1 MSGRYYKIKDR
12 DYVSVTT
19 IIKDVLNA
27 PQLTAW
33 RVREGIKTALEQVKV
48 NPNITMEEVLQIEK
62 DKLNKTGERG
72 TSVHTLIANAKSQK
86 IDIKTVMTPEYVGY
100 IECYNKWIDDIK
112 PLPPILIEKE
122 VHHPDFYYAGTLDGV
137 YPIEIG
143 AMVTDFDKGITKPL
157 TVNILVDIK
166 TGFVNDITG
175 TQLTFYEYALA
186 QNLPELDIYEKRIL
200 KLSKD
205 GSYNRDENW
214 IKTEESFKFCKYM
227 LALWRRYYASKK
239 FNRQWVN

>member
-1 MSGRYYKIKDR
+1 MSGRYYKINDR

-48 NPNITMEEVLQIEK
+48 NPDITMEEVLQIEK

-86 IDIKTVMTPEYVGY
+86 IDLKTVMTPEYVGY

-112 PLPPILIEKE
+112 PLPPILTEKE

-137 YPIEIG
+137 YPVGSPCTPIG
-143 AMVTDFDKGITKPL
+143 SQGKAILNV
-157 TVNILVDIK
+157 LVDIK
-166 TGFVNDITG
+166 TGFVNLVTG
-175 TQLTFYEYALA
+175 LQLVAYEFALS
-186 QNLPELDIYEKRIL
+186 QNEPNIDIYEKRIL

-205 GSYNRDENW
+205 GSYDRDENW
-214 IKTEESFKFCKYM
+214 IKTAESFDHWKM
-227 LALWRRYYASKK
+227 LLDLWRRYYSSKK

>member
-1 MSGRYYKIKDR
+1 MI
-12 DYVSVTT
+12 DYFGNY
-19 IIKDVLNA
+19 INFLNLNEFEISELNSEQMYEHGFMEKSDISHA
-27 PQLTAW
+27 I
-33 RVREGIKTALEQVKV
+33 VGSEKTADE
-48 NPNITMEEVLQIEK
+48 ILQIRK
-62 DKLNKTGERG
+62 DELSKAGERG

-112 PLPPILIEKE
+112 PLPPILTEKE
-122 VHHPDFYYAGTLDGV
+122 VSHPDYHYAGTLDGV

-143 AMVTDFDKGITKPL
+143 AMATDFDKGITKPL

>member
-19 IIKDVLNA
+19 VIKDVLNA
-27 PQLTAW
+27 EGLTKW
-33 RVREGIKTALEQVKV
+33 RIKQSVETALAQVKI
-48 NPNITMEEVLQIEK
+48 NPDITADEVLQIRK
-62 DKLNKTGERG
+62 DELDKAGERG

-112 PLPPILIEKE
+112 PLPPILTEKE
-122 VHHPDFYYAGTLDGV
+122 VSHPDLHYAGTLDGI
-137 YPIEIG
+137 YPIVSE
-143 AMVTDFDKGITKPL
+143 KQITN
-157 TVNILVDIK
+157 TLVDIK
-166 TGFVNDITG
+166 TGFVNKITG
-175 TQLTFYEYALA
+175 LQLTAYAFALA
-186 QNLPELDIYEKRIL
+186 QTNPDIDIYEKRIL

-205 GSYNRDENW
+205 GSYERDENW
-214 IKTEESFKFCKYM
+214 IKTAESFDHWKM
-227 LALWRRYYASKK
+227 LLDLWRRYYASKK

>member
-19 IIKDVLNA
+19 VIKDVLNA
-27 PQLTAW
+27 EGLTKW
-33 RVREGIKTALEQVKV
+33 RIKQSVETALAQVRI
-48 NPNITMEEVLQIEK
+48 NPDITADEILQIRK
-62 DKLNKTGERG
+62 DELNKAGERG

-112 PLPPILIEKE
+112 PLPPILTEKE
-122 VHHPDFYYAGTLDGV
+122 VSHPDYHYAGTLDGV
-137 YPIEIG
+137 YPVGSPCTPIG
-143 AMVTDFDKGITKPL
+143 SQGKAILNV
-157 TVNILVDIK
+157 LVDIK
-166 TGFVNDITG
+166 TGFVNLVTG
-175 TQLTFYEYALA
+175 LQLVAYEFALS
-186 QNLPELDIYEKRIL
+186 QNEPNIDIYEKRIL

-205 GSYNRDENW
+205 GSYERDENW
-214 IKTEESFKFCKYM
+214 IKTAESFDHWKM
-227 LALWRRYYASKK
+227 LLDLWRRYYASKK

>member
-1 MSGRYYKIKDR
+1 MSGRYYKINDR

-48 NPNITMEEVLQIEK
+48 NPDITMEEVLQIEK

-112 PLPPILIEKE
+112 PLPPILTEKE
-122 VHHPDFYYAGTLDGV
+122 VSHPDYHYAGTLDGV
-137 YPIEIG
+137 YPVGIPRTPIG
-143 AMVTDFDKGITKPL
+143 SQGKAILNV
-157 TVNILVDIK
+157 LVDIK
-166 TGFVNDITG
+166 TGFVNLVTG
-175 TQLTFYEYALA
+175 LQLVAYEFALS
-186 QNLPELDIYEKRIL
+186 QNEPNIDIYEKRIL

-205 GSYNRDENW
+205 GSYERDENW
-214 IKTEESFKFCKYM
+214 IKTAESFDHWKM
-227 LALWRRYYASKK
+227 LLDLWRRYYSSKK